1 MDFRYWLDA
10 FMRNGGWTQASLGKA
25 LGVAQVTVGAWV
37 NGKNLP
43 DAHNLRKLAELAGED
58 AIWLFRQVGY
68 LPPEAE
74 STATHSSPVLS
85 RRAQEL
91 VSLFNRLAEPEQDL
105 EIATL
110 RLRVSHAERRANRGG
125 SPSAPTGSPESNG
138 ETARGESPAHE
149 RAEQSNI

>member
-85 RRAQEL
+85 RRAQEI
-91 VSLFNRLAEPEQDL
+91 VSLFNRLAEADQDL
-105 EIATL
+105 EIAAL
-110 RLRVSHAERRANRGG
+110 RLRVSHVERRANRASGNPPAREHNG
-125 SPSAPTGSPESNG
+125 ETSAEGSPEA
-138 ETARGESPAHE
+138 EP
-149 RAEQSNI
+149 AEQNNR

>member
-85 RRAQEL
+85 RRAQEI
-91 VSLFNRLAEPEQDL
+91 VSLFNRLAEPDQDL
-105 EIATL
+105 EIAAL
-110 RLRVSHAERRANRGG
+110 RLRVSHVERRANR
-125 SPSAPTGSPESNG
+125 APANPPAREHNG
-138 ETARGESPAHE
+138 ETAASQSPE
-149 RAEQSNI
+149 AEPVEQDNR

>member
-68 LPPEAE
+68 LPPEADN
-74 STATHSSPVLS
+74 SAAHASPVLS
-85 RRAQEL
+85 RRVQEVVSL
-91 VSLFNRLAEPEQDL
+91 VSRLSEADQDL
-105 EIATL
+105 EIAML
-110 RLRVSHAERRANRGG
+110 RLRVNHTERRANR
-125 SPSAPTGSPESNG
+125 PAPPMPPESNG
-138 ETARGESPAHE
+138 EAADNKAQATTV
-149 RAEQSNI
+149 EQGDF

>member
-1 MDFRYWLDA
+1 MDFRYWLDT

-37 NGKNLP
+37 NDKNLP

-58 AIWLFRQVGY
+58 SIWLFRQVGY

-74 STATHSSPVLS
+74 NTAPHASPVLS
-85 RRAQEL
+85 RRAQEI
-91 VSLFNRLAEPEQDL
+91 VSLFNRLAEAEQDL

-110 RLRVSHAERRANRGG
+110 RLRVGHVERRSARQ
-125 SPSAPTGSPESNG
+125 SPNPMPTESNG
-138 ETARGESPAHE
+138 PGASESATPPAREHD
-149 RAEQSNI
+149 NI

>member
-43 DAHNLRKLAELAGED
+43 DAHNLRKLAELASED
-58 AIWLFRQVGY
+58 SIWLFRQVGY
-68 LPPEAE
+68 LPPEVE
-74 STATHSSPVLS
+74 HTAAHTSPVLS

-91 VSLFNRLAEPEQDL
+91 VSLFNRLPEPDQDL
-105 EIATL
+105 ELAVL
-110 RLRVSHAERRANRGG
+110 RLRVSHAERSASRAAN
-125 SPSAPTGSPESNG
+125 APKPESNG
-138 ETARGESPAHE
+138 ESAAAAESPTPE
-149 RAEQSNI
+149 RLEQNS

>member
-74 STATHSSPVLS
+74 STSTHASPVLS
-85 RRAQEL
+85 RRAQEI
-91 VSLFNRLAEPEQDL
+91 VSLFNRLAEADQDL
-105 EIATL
+105 EISIL
-110 RLRVSHAERRANRGG
+110 RLRVNHVERRASRAA
-125 SPSAPTGSPESNG
+125 SQAPPESNG
-138 ETARGESPAHE
+138 ETAAGETAPPE
-149 RAEQSNI
+149 RVEQNNI

>member
-74 STATHSSPVLS
+74 SSAAHASPVLS
-85 RRAQEL
+85 RRAQEI
-91 VSLFNRLAEPEQDL
+91 VSLFNRLAEADQDL
-105 EIATL
+105 EIAAL
-110 RLRVSHAERRANRGG
+110 RLRVNHVERRANRAINAQ
-125 SPSAPTGSPESNG
+125 APRENNG
-138 ETARGESPAHE
+138 ETSRGESPA
-149 RAEQSNI
+149 AEPEEVTEGI

>member
-85 RRAQEL
+85 RRAQEI
-91 VSLFNRLAEPEQDL
+91 VSLFNRLAEPDQDL
-105 EIATL
+105 EIAAL
-110 RLRVSHAERRANRGG
+110 RLRVSHVERRSNRAPANPPAREHNGEMEA
-125 SPSAPTGSPESNG
+125 SQSPE
-138 ETARGESPAHE
+138 
-149 RAEQSNI
+149 AEPVEQNNR

>member
-74 STATHSSPVLS
+74 STAQHASPVLS
-85 RRAQEL
+85 RRAQEI
-91 VSLFNRLAEPEQDL
+91 VSLFNRLSEADQDL

-110 RLRVSHAERRANRGG
+110 RLRVSHVERRAHRGG
-125 SPSAPTGSPESNG
+125 PGASQPSESNG
-138 ETARGESPAHE
+138 ETAGETPTAGETLE
-149 RAEQSNI
+149 RDNV

>member
-68 LPPEAE
+68 LPPEARARRSMPARCSRGARRRSSAC
-74 STATHSSPVLS
+74 STACRRLTKTWKSPPC
-85 RRAQEL
+85 A
-91 VSLFNRLAEPEQDL
+91 
-105 EIATL
+105 
-110 RLRVSHAERRANRGG
+110 
-125 SPSAPTGSPESNG
+125 SA
-138 ETARGESPAHE
+138 
-149 RAEQSNI
+149 

>member
-58 AIWLFRQVGY
+58 SIWLFRQVGY
-68 LPPEAE
+68 LPPEPENTVAH
-74 STATHSSPVLS
+74 ASPVLS
-85 RRAQEL
+85 RRAQEI
-91 VSLFNRLAEPEQDL
+91 VSLFNRLAEAEQDL

-110 RLRVSHAERRANRGG
+110 RLRVGHIERRSTRS
-125 SPSAPTGSPESNG
+125 SPNPLPRESNG
-138 ETARGESPAHE
+138 PSASESPASPE
-149 RAEQSNI
+149 RERDSL